1 MKTMV
6 ATRPTNTS
14 THSHQAMGSMLRR
27 SAEVL
32 GAEADPLPV
41 GVSLRIRS
49 VEGGSRGWVAQARK
63 PSLDAAWWRPHAP
76 NA

>member
-32 GAEADPLPV
+32 GGEADPLPV
-41 GVSLRIRS
+41 GVYAQGALRADR
-49 VEGGSRGWVAQARK
+49 EGG
-63 PSLDAAWWRPHAP
+63 
-76 NA
+76 